1 VVSDAF
7 PVPPSDETSRKG
19 RAGMGVDD
27 VSMEGKE
34 EELPLLPSSDPENSK
49 NLPKIKLGETI
60 TFEEMGPVILNNDGE
75 DLKKCSVFA
84 EDST

>member
-1 VVSDAF
+1 
-7 PVPPSDETSRKG
+7 
-19 RAGMGVDD
+19 MGVDD